1 MGAFG
6 QRAVHGPPGAQ
17 IPVARDRLAREL
29 TTPVLAEI
37 RIESLGAISLAT
49 AEFGR
54 GLTVLTGETG
64 TGKTMVVTGLHLLGG
79 ARADATRV
87 RSGAER
93 AVVEGRFSTADL
105 DDTAHLDDLLDA
117 SGAERD
123 EDGSVIA
130 LRTVARDG
138 PSRAYLGGRSVPAKS
153 LSGFTA
159 ELLTLHGQNDQL
171 RLMRPEEQRGAL
183 DRFAGTGPTLE
194 RYRKLRDAW
203 LSAQRDLIDR
213 RNRARELVQETDRLK
228 FALNEIDTVDPRPGE
243 DDALVADIVRLSEL
257 DTLREA
263 AVSAREALSA
273 EDPDGSG
280 VSATDSLGRA
290 RAALESTDD
299 AALRA
304 LAAQL
309 DEALTVVVE
318 VARELGGFLDELPV
332 DASALESKLAR
343 QAELRTLTRKYAADI
358 NGVLRWAAQSRERL
372 AQLDVSEEGLAA
384 LANRVDELSREL
396 SATAVDLGKA
406 RRTAA
411 KRLAKEVTAELSAL
425 AMADAEFAIDVT
437 TDLAPD
443 RDDPAALTVSFG
455 PSGPM
460 LARAGADGIDRVE
473 FGFAAHHGMTVLP
486 LAKSASGGELSRVM
500 LALEVVL
507 AASRKQSGGT
517 TMVFDEIDAGVG
529 GWAAVQI
536 GRRLAR
542 LARTHQVIVVT
553 HLPQVAAYAD
563 VHLVVYSDVGSK
575 GASGVQRVTGDDRV
589 AELARMLAG
598 LGESD
603 SGRAHARELLDA
615 AQKYQT

>member
-1 MGAFG
+1 
-6 QRAVHGPPGAQ
+6 V
-17 IPVARDRLAREL
+17 L
-29 TTPVLAEI
+29 TEI
-37 RIESLGAISLAT
+37 RIESLGAISVAT
-49 AEFGR
+49 AEFDR

-87 RSGAER
+87 RSGADR
-93 AVVEGRFSTADL
+93 AVVEGRFTTTDL
-105 DDTAHLDDLLDA
+105 DEAATARLDEVLDA
-117 SGAERD
+117 SGSDRD

-130 LRTVARDG
+130 LRSVSSEG

-153 LSGFTA
+153 LSGFTT

-171 RLMRPEEQRGAL
+171 RLMRLEEQRAAL
-183 DRFAGTGPTLE
+183 DRFASTSPACG

-203 LSAQRDLIDR
+203 LSARRDLIDR
-213 RNRARELVQETDRLK
+213 RSRSRELAQEADRLK
-228 FALNEIDTVDPRPGE
+228 FALNEIDTVDPQPGE

-263 AVSAREALSA
+263 AAGARAALSGAFDDA
-273 EDPDGSG
+273 EGSG
-280 VSATDSLGRA
+280 LGATDCLGRA
-290 RAALESTDD
+290 RAVLESIDD
-299 AALRA
+299 ATLRA
-304 LAAQL
+304 LAGQVG
-309 DEALTVVVE
+309 EALTVVAE
-318 VARELGGFLDELPV
+318 VARELGGYLDELPV

-358 NGVLRWAAQSRERL
+358 DGVLRWASESRERL
-372 AQLDVSEEGLAA
+372 AQLDVSPEGLAG
-384 LANRVDELSREL
+384 LSDRVDELAREL
-396 SATAVDLGKA
+396 SQAATDLSKA
-406 RRTAA
+406 RRKAA
-411 KRLAKEVTAELSAL
+411 TRLAKEVTAELSGL
-425 AMADAEFAIDVT
+425 AMGDAEFTIDVT
-437 TDLAPD
+437 IDVAD
-443 RDDPAALTVSFG
+443 RDDPAVLTL
-455 PSGPM
+455 PSGE
-460 LARAGADGIDRVE
+460 LARAGGDGVDNVE
-473 FGFAAHHGMTVLP
+473 FGFAAHRGMTVLP

-507 AASRKQSGGT
+507 AASASGM
-517 TMVFDEIDAGVG
+517 TMVFDEVDAGVG
-529 GWAAVQI
+529 GRAAVQI

-563 VHLVVYSDVGSK
+563 VHLVVHSGSGAGR
-575 GASGVQRVTGDDRV
+575 GASSVQRVTGDDRV

-615 AQKYQT
+615 AQNDEI

>member
-1 MGAFG
+1 M
-6 QRAVHGPPGAQ
+6 
-17 IPVARDRLAREL
+17 L
-29 TTPVLAEI
+29 TEI
-37 RIESLGAISLAT
+37 RIESLGAISA
-49 AEFGR
+49 AVGEFDR

-87 RSGAER
+87 RSGADR
-93 AVVEGRFSTADL
+93 AVVEGRFTTTDL
-105 DDTAHLDDLLDA
+105 EDAVVAQLDAMLDA

-130 LRTVARDG
+130 LRSVSRDG

-153 LSGFTA
+153 LGDFTA

-183 DRFAGTGPTLE
+183 DRFAKAGPALE

-203 LSAQRDLIDR
+203 LTARHDLIDR
-213 RNRARELVQETDRLK
+213 RNRMRELALESDRLS
-228 FALNEIDTVDPRPGE
+228 FALNEIDAVDPQPGE

-263 AVSAREALSA
+263 AVTAHAALSGA
-273 EDPDGSG
+273 PDDADGR
-280 VSATDSLGRA
+280 SASDGLGRA

-299 AALRA
+299 AKLRA
-304 LAAQL
+304 LGAQVG
-309 DEALTVVVE
+309 EALTVV
-318 VARELGGFLDELPV
+318 ADAAGELSAYLDELPV
-332 DASALESKLAR
+332 DASALEAKLAR
-343 QAELRTLTRKYAADI
+343 QAELRTLTRKYAADVD
-358 NGVLRWAAQSRERL
+358 GVLRWAQESRQRL
-372 AQLDVSEEGLAA
+372 AQLDVSEEGLTA
-384 LANRVDELSREL
+384 LAARVDQLAREL
-396 SATAVDLGKA
+396 ADAAADLSGI
-406 RRTAA
+406 RRKAA
-411 KRLAKEVTAELSAL
+411 KRLAKEVTAELSGL
-425 AMADAEFAIDVT
+425 AMADAQFGIEVGVEAAADK
-437 TDLAPD
+437 
-443 RDDPAALTVSFG
+443 DDPAALTL
-455 PSGPM
+455 PSGES
-460 LARAGADGIDRVE
+460 ARAGADGVDQVE
-473 FGFAAHHGMTVLP
+473 FGFAAHRGMDQLP

-507 AASRKQSGGT
+507 AASAAGT
-517 TMVFDEIDAGVG
+517 TMVFDEVDAGVG
-529 GWAAVQI
+529 GRAAVQI

-563 VHLVVYSDVGSK
+563 VHLVVHSAGPK
-575 GASGVQRVTGDDRV
+575 GTSVVRRVTGDERV

-615 AQKYQT
+615 AQNDEI